1 MDCNILFIEID
12 IRKKEYFTI
21 SLFQQQLDLFSRED
35 PRVYPARASSP
46 VKEFRIYHRG
56 GQLLP
61 WIHSRFSVAERGN
74 SGKHLKAFE
83 TGVVVGAHARE
94 REKRVERQLIANV
107 RDLSGRGGG
116 EGDKEGDKKET
127 RADTCNRSHSRCL
140 RKSWHCRFYCC
151 RSTVSAVVSTVLTV
165 SVFWVVKNLPF
176 PSSRFLQIQPPWK
189 SWLCSRLRCFVSLF
203 RIVLFIFE
211 IRMW

>member
-1 MDCNILFIEID
+1 MYFLKYNFFTWILIFFFY
-12 IRKKEYFTI
+12 RYLLYLRYQQKRVFT
-21 SLFQQQLDLFSRED
+21 SLFQQQLDPLFRED
-35 PRVYPARASSP
+35 PRVYRAHASSP
-46 VKEFRIYHRG
+46 VKKFRIYHRE

-61 WIHSRFSVAERGN
+61 WIYSRFSVAERGN

-107 RDLSGRGGG
+107 RDLSGRGRGD
-116 EGDKEGDKKET
+116 GDKEGDKKET
-127 RADTCNRSHSRCL
+127 RADTCNRSHNRCL

-165 SVFWVVKNLPF
+165 SVFWVVKKLPF
-176 PSSRFLQIQPPWK
+176 PSPRFLQIQPPWK
-189 SWLCSRLRCFVSLF
+189 S
-203 RIVLFIFE
+203 
-211 IRMW
+211 